1 MGTCIMNSEVAEANT
16 EVRPRV
22 SIGVPVFNGER
33 YLEQALDSIFAQTY
47 QNFELIISDNGSS
60 DGTEA
65 ICRRYAAAD
74 SRIRY
79 YRHDKTR
86 GVTWN
91 FRQVVL
97 RSTGEYFM
105 WVAADDRLAP
115 DYVERCVEVLD
126 RESQV
131 VLCYCRSVDMDEDG
145 TVLRREEPELNTGA
159 SQPHERFRELIRMD
173 HNCAA
178 LFGLIR
184 AGILKLTPIHGDFA
198 DSDRS
203 VLAELALYGKY
214 YQIPQD
220 LFFHHDHAERVT
232 RQFPSRQQRM
242 FKLHAERPPRFV
254 LPHFRQ
260 FWEYLASIQRAPLPW
275 GERLRCYLHMLGWI
289 RDNSP
294 RLWSD
299 LRFVAWQILQPLR
312 QSSSSE

>member
-1 MGTCIMNSEVAEANT
+1 MGTSVMNASFAEGK
-16 EVRPRV
+16 VGSRPRV

-33 YLEQALDSIFAQTY
+33 YLPQALDSILAQTY
-47 QNFELIISDNGSS
+47 QDFELVISDNGST

-79 YRHDKTR
+79 YRHATTR

-97 RSTGEYFM
+97 RSSGEYFM
-105 WVAADDRLAP
+105 WVAADDKLAP
-115 DYVERCVEVLD
+115 DYVQRCVEVLD

-145 TVLRREEPELNTGA
+145 RFLRREEPELDTGA
-159 SQPHERFRELIRMD
+159 PRPHQRFRELIRMD

-184 AGILKLTPIHGDFA
+184 ADVLKRTPIHGDFA

-214 YQIPQD
+214 YQIPDD
-220 LFFHHDHAERVT
+220 LFFHHDHAQRVT

-242 FKLHAERPPRFV
+242 FKLRPEAPPRFV

-260 FWEYLASIQRAPLPW
+260 FWEYMASVHRAPLPW
-275 GERLRCYLHMLGWI
+275 GEKLRCYLHMLGWI
-289 RDNSP
+289 RDNGR
-294 RLWSD
+294 RLWND
-299 LRFVAWQILQPLR
+299 LRFVAWQLLQPLR
-312 QSSSSE
+312 GASSNG